1 MTLSELVLHLSRE
14 ELEALGVWPGPMN
27 DEMSEQ
33 GTEGF
38 SCAPDAQVAFT
49 S

>member
-27 DEMSEQ
+27 DEMSEA
-33 GTEGF
+33 GSELF
-38 SCAPDAQVAFT
+38 SCASDAQTAFT

>member
-27 DEMSEQ
+27 DELGDQ
-33 GTEGF
+33 DTDLL
-38 SCAPDAQVAFT
+38 CDPDAQEALI